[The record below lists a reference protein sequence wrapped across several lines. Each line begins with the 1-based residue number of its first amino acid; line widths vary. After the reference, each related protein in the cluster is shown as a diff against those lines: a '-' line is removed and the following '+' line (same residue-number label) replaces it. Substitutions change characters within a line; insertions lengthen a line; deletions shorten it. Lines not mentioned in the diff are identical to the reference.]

1 LLVIEAKGELADQVP
16 AGVNMIPLP
25 GDSRGVALFAAIG
38 AEPRALLELAPLILR
53 KGRPRRMLSRLR
65 GLGRYLRSVRPTA
78 LFTAMPELN
87 VLAAL
92 ARRRT
97 RTSCRL
103 VMSERT
109 HLSTS
114 IVARQ
119 QHTGRSGGAPVSLL
133 RRVYADADAVIAV
146 SDGVAD
152 DLAAQT
158 GLPRTRFTTVYN
170 PVITPDFAHRR
181 DAPIDDPWFTDRTVP
196 VVLSVGRLSYQKD
209 HPTLLRAF
217 SRVRARRPARLVI
230 IGAGVNPTRTR
241 ERTAELTRLAEA
253 LGVAGDVRL
262 LGFVSNPV
270 PFMARASVFVLS
282 STFEGFGNVLVEALG
297 AGCPVVAT
305 DCPSGPAEI
314 LDHGRYGW
322 LVPVGDDAAMA
333 ESILAALDH
342 PPARGV
348 LMRRAAEFD
357 LAHAM
362 DRYVPL
368 LLGEDAGPRS

>member
-1 LLVIEAKGELADQVP
+1 
-16 AGVNMIPLP
+16 
-25 GDSRGVALFAAIG
+25 
-38 AEPRALLELAPLILR
+38 
-53 KGRPRRMLSRLR
+53 
-65 GLGRYLRSVRPTA
+65 
-78 LFTAMPELN
+78 
-87 VLAAL
+87 
-92 ARRRT
+92 
-97 RTSCRL
+97 
-103 VMSERT
+103 
-109 HLSTS
+109 
-114 IVARQ
+114 
-119 QHTGRSGGAPVSLL
+119 
-133 RRVYADADAVIAV
+133 
-146 SDGVAD
+146 
-152 DLAAQT
+152 
-158 GLPRTRFTTVYN
+158 
-170 PVITPDFAHRR
+170 
-181 DAPIDDPWFTDRTVP
+181 
-196 VVLSVGRLSYQKD
+196 
-209 HPTLLRAF
+209 
-217 SRVRARRPARLVI
+217 LVI

-241 ERTAELTRLAEA
+241 DRTAELTRLAEA